1 MKKNIALIAGGD
13 SGEYV
18 ISIKSAELTRKNID
32 HDLYNVYTILMYGGK
47 WIYKTEDNT
56 EIPVDKN
63 DFSVTVKGNKIKF
76 DCAFIVIHG
85 TPGEDGKL
93 QGYFDILNIPYT
105 TSNLLTSAMTFNK
118 NVCNTLVNSY
128 GILTAK
134 SMLIR
139 KTDPIILKDILSKIT
154 LPCFVKPNKGG
165 SSIGMS
171 KINKQNELKNAVD
184 IAFKEDDE
192 VFIEEFI
199 DGTELTCGV
208 IKIDDKLITLP
219 LTEIVSKNTF
229 FDYEAKYTAGITDE
243 ITPARVSEKIEKQCK
258 NTSAY
263 LYDKLNCKGIVR
275 FDYIFSKNKLYFLE
289 VNIVPGLSE
298 KSIVPQQAEAI
309 GIPIKQLFTMVIEEA
324 LKK

>member
-1 MKKNIALIAGGD
+1 MKKNIALIAGGN

-32 HDLYNVYTILMYGGK
+32 PDLYNVYTILIYGGK
-47 WIYKTEDNT
+47 WIYKIKDNT

-63 DFSVTVKGNKIKF
+63 DFSITVKGNKINF

-93 QGYFDILNIPYT
+93 QGYFNLLNIPYT
-105 TSNLLTSAMTFNK
+105 TSDLLTSAMTFNK
-118 NVCNTLVNSY
+118 NICNTLVNSY

-134 SMLIR
+134 SMLIK
-139 KTDPIILKDILSKIT
+139 KTDSIIIEDILSRIA

-171 KINKQNELKNAVD
+171 KIYKSKGIKNAVD

-192 VFIEEFI
+192 VLIEEFI

-208 IKIDDKLITLP
+208 LKTDNNLIILP
-219 LTEIVSKNTF
+219 LTEIVSKNIF
-229 FDYEAKYTAGITDE
+229 FDYEAKYTTGITDE

-275 FDYIFSKNKLYFLE
+275 FDYILSKNKLYFLE

-298 KSIVPQQAEAI
+298 KSIVPQQAKAM
-309 GIPIKQLFTMVIEEA
+309 GIPIKQLFTMVIEES